1 MTSFYGLVPELPSSE
16 PYDAAILI
24 LVMHFLPDD
33 GQKLE
38 LAQCEGSHNKPNQYY
53 KPTLCDNGFGKL
65 VS

>member
-1 MTSFYGLVPELPSSE
+1 MTSFYGLVPELPLSE

-33 GQKLE
+33 GQKLK
-38 LAQCEGSHNKPNQYY
+38 LAHCEGSHNKPISITNPRY
-53 KPTLCDNGFGKL
+53 CDNGFGKL